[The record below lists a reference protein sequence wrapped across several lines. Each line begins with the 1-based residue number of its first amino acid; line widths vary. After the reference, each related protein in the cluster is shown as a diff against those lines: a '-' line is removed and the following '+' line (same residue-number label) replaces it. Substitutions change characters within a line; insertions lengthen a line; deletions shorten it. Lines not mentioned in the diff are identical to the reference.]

1 MVSVL
6 KNSSGASQAVAPDL
20 QLTGSAAASIPP
32 KVTNAPKVS
41 APKPVDIKF
50 DPAQARQN
58 LKSAISMLNEQMA
71 STKQGLGF
79 SFDESIN
86 SAVIKVSNIHT
97 GEVVRQIPSEEVLRM
112 AHKIDDLKGI
122 LYNKVV

>member
-20 QLTGSAAASIPP
+20 QLPGSAAVSSPQ